1 MKKLLAP
8 VVALFVAACGSSSHT
23 QSDWERQN
31 EAILAKE
38 KQESV
43 PLPPLPAF
51 PRRENL
57 IEFEVPGVPSS
68 FRYFIDAASLQVG
81 QEKERIINYVLV
93 ARSSAGVDNVTFEG
107 LRCATTEYRIYALG
121 QPNGTWGGRA
131 SDWRPIGSAKVRPLQ
146 AALLR
151 DFFCAQGTPVRSA
164 EEGLRALRQGGH
176 PFSKGFS
183 GDALR
188 GM

>member
-1 MKKLLAP
+1 VRRPLALLAAL
-8 VVALFVAACGSSSHT
+8 VVAGCGSSSHT

-31 EAILAKE
+31 EAIIE
-38 KQESV
+38 KQAST

-57 IEFEVPGVPSS
+57 IEFEVADFPSR
-68 FRYFIDAASLQVG
+68 FRYFIDGASLQVG

-93 ARSSAGVDNVTFEG
+93 ARSGTGADNVTFEG
-107 LRCATTEYRIYALG
+107 MRCATTEYRVYALG

-131 SDWRPIGSAKVRPLQ
+131 SDWRAIASSKVRPLQ
-146 AALLR
+146 SALLR
-151 DFFCAQGTPVRSA
+151 DYFCAQGTAIRSA
-164 EEGLRALRQGGH
+164 DEGLRALRAGGH